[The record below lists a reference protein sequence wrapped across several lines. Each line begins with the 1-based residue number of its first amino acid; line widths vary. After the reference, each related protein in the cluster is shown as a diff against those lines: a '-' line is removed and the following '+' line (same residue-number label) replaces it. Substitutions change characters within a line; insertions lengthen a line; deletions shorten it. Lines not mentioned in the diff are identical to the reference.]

1 MAYES
6 TNNQVVNNLSIENAV
21 MRSIHTSVRRRLSS
35 AVWHS
40 DCHARISGSVG
51 EEGLRLNM

>member
-1 MAYES
+1 
-6 TNNQVVNNLSIENAV
+6 
-21 MRSIHTSVRRRLSS
+21 MRSIHTSIRRRLSV

-40 DCHARISGSVG
+40 DCHARISDSVG